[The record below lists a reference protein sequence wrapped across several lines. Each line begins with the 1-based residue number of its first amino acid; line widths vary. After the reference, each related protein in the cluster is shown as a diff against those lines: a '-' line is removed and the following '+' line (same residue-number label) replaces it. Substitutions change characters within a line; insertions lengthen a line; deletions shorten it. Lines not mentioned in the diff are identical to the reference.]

1 MLVKLGNRD
10 VGLKTPPFVI
20 AEMSG
25 NHNQSID
32 RAFEIVDAAAKAGV
46 AALKIQTYLPETM
59 TLDSDKPDF
68 WIQDPQSLW
77 SGRSLFDL
85 YGEAYT
91 PWDWHEPIFQRCRDH
106 GITAFST
113 PFDVTSVD
121 FLESIGCPFYKI
133 ASFENIDI
141 PLIRYVARTQKPI
154 IISTGMATIAELDAA
169 IQTIRGEGNNQIVM
183 LKCTSSY
190 PASPEFS
197 DVRTIPHMRDLF
209 GCEIG
214 LSDHTLGIG
223 AAVAAVAL
231 GATVIEKHFTLARAD
246 GGVDSAFSLEP
257 EEMAN
262 LVVESERAWLSL
274 GKISYGPTPGDFKS
288 LAFRRS
294 IYVSR
299 DIKAGERFTS
309 DNIRVVRPGHGLPPR
324 LYDEILNRSAGRD
337 LEKGTA
343 LKFEHLA

>member
-1 MLVKLGNRD
+1 
-10 VGLKTPPFVI
+10 VGLNTPPFVI

-274 GKISYGPTPGDFKS
+274 GKISYGPTPGDVKS

-294 IYVSR
+294 IYVSK
-299 DIKAGERFTS
+299 DIKVGETFTK
-309 DNIRVVRPGHGLPPR
+309 DNVRVVRPGHGLPPR
-324 LYDEILNRSAGRD
+324 MYDEILGRKAGVS
-337 LEKGTA
+337 LTSGTA
-343 LKFEHLA
+343 LRLDHLA

>member
-1 MLVKLGNRD
+1 M
-10 VGLKTPPFVI
+10 GLNTPPFVI

-274 GKISYGPTPGDFKS
+274 GKISYGPTPGDVKS

-294 IYVSR
+294 IYVSK
-299 DIKAGERFTS
+299 DIKVGETFTK
-309 DNIRVVRPGHGLPPR
+309 DNVRVVRPGHGLPPR
-324 LYDEILNRSAGRD
+324 MYDEILGRKAGVS
-337 LEKGTA
+337 LTSGTA
-343 LKFEHLA
+343 LRLDHLA

>member
-1 MLVKLGNRD
+1 M
-10 VGLKTPPFVI
+10 GLAAPPFVI

-25 NHNQSID
+25 NHNQSLE
-32 RAFEIVDAAAKAGV
+32 RAFEIVDAAARAGV

-59 TLDSDKPDF
+59 TLNSDKPDF
-68 WIQDPQSLW
+68 RILDPQSLW

-91 PWDWHEPIFQRCRDH
+91 PWEWHEPIFNRCRER
-106 GITAFST
+106 GIAAFST
-113 PFDVTSVD
+113 PFDATSVE

-141 PLIRYVARTQKPI
+141 PLIRCVARTQKPI
-154 IISTGMATIAELDAA
+154 IISTGMATVAELDAA
-169 IQTIRGEGNNQIVM
+169 IQTIRGEGNDQIVM

-209 GCEIG
+209 GCEVG

-223 AAVAAVAL
+223 AAVAAIAL
-231 GATVIEKHFTLARAD
+231 GASVVEKHFTLARAD

-257 EEMAN
+257 NEMAD
-262 LVVESERAWLSL
+262 LVIETERAWLSL
-274 GKISYGPTPGDFKS
+274 GKISYGPTPGDVKS

-294 IYVSR
+294 IYVSQ
-299 DIKAGERFTS
+299 DIKAGETFTK
-309 DNIRVVRPGHGLPPR
+309 DNIRVVRPGYGLPPR
-324 LYDEILNRSAGRD
+324 MYDEILGRKAGTD
-337 LEKGTA
+337 LSPGTA
-343 LKFEHLA
+343 LKLHDLA

>member
-1 MLVKLGNRD
+1 M
-10 VGLKTPPFVI
+10 GLKTPPFVI

-77 SGRSLFDL
+77 SGRALFDL

-274 GKISYGPTPGDFKS
+274 GKISYGPTPGDVKS

>member
-1 MLVKLGNRD
+1 
-10 VGLKTPPFVI
+10 VGLAAPPFVI

-25 NHNQSID
+25 NHNQSLE
-32 RAFEIVDAAAKAGV
+32 RAFEIVDAAAGAGV

-59 TLDSDKPDF
+59 TLNSDKPDF

-91 PWDWHEPIFQRCRDH
+91 PWDWHEPIFKRCEER
-106 GITAFST
+106 GISAFST
-113 PFDVTSVD
+113 PFDATSVE

-141 PLIRYVARTQKPI
+141 PLIRCVARTQKPI
-154 IISTGMATIAELDAA
+154 IISTGMATVAELDAA
-169 IQTIRGEGNNQIVM
+169 IQTIRGEGNDQIVM

-190 PASPEFS
+190 PASPEYS
-197 DVRTIPHMRDLF
+197 DVKTIPHMRDLF
-209 GCEIG
+209 GCEVG

-231 GATVIEKHFTLARAD
+231 GASVVEKHFTLARAD

-257 EEMAN
+257 NEMAD
-262 LVVESERAWLSL
+262 LVVETERAWLSL
-274 GKISYGPTPGDFKS
+274 GKISYGPTPGDVKS
-288 LAFRRS
+288 LTFRRS
-294 IYVSR
+294 IYVSK
-299 DIKAGERFTS
+299 DIKTGETFTK
-309 DNIRVVRPGHGLPPR
+309 DNIRVVRPGYGLPPR
-324 LYDEILNRSAGRD
+324 MYDEILGRKAGTDLSA
-337 LEKGTA
+337 GTA
-343 LKFEHLA
+343 LQVVHLA

>member
-1 MLVKLGNRD
+1 
-10 VGLKTPPFVI
+10 VGLNTPPFVI

-106 GITAFST
+106 GITVFST

-121 FLESIGCPFYKI
+121 FLESIDCPFYKI

-154 IISTGMATIAELDAA
+154 IISTGMATIGELDAA

-274 GKISYGPTPGDFKS
+274 GKISYGPTPGDVKS

-294 IYVSR
+294 IYVSK
-299 DIKAGERFTS
+299 DIKVGETFTK
-309 DNIRVVRPGHGLPPR
+309 DNVRVVRPGHGLPPR
-324 LYDEILNRSAGRD
+324 MYDEILGRKAGVS
-337 LEKGTA
+337 LTSGTA
-343 LKFEHLA
+343 LRLDHLA

>member
-1 MLVKLGNRD
+1 
-10 VGLKTPPFVI
+10 
-20 AEMSG
+20 MSG

-106 GITAFST
+106 GITVFST

-121 FLESIGCPFYKI
+121 FLESIDCPFYKI

-154 IISTGMATIAELDAA
+154 IISTGMATIGELDAA

-274 GKISYGPTPGDFKS
+274 GKISYGPTPGDVKS

-294 IYVSR
+294 IYVSK
-299 DIKAGERFTS
+299 DIKVGETFTK
-309 DNIRVVRPGHGLPPR
+309 DNVRVVRPGHGLPPR
-324 LYDEILNRSAGRD
+324 MYDEILGRKAGVS
-337 LEKGTA
+337 LTSGTA
-343 LKFEHLA
+343 LRLDHLA

>member
-1 MLVKLGNRD
+1 M
-10 VGLKTPPFVI
+10 GLNTPPFVI

-106 GITAFST
+106 GITVFST

-121 FLESIGCPFYKI
+121 FLESIDCPFYKI

-154 IISTGMATIAELDAA
+154 IISTGMATIGELDAA

-274 GKISYGPTPGDFKS
+274 GKISYGPTPGDVKS

-294 IYVSR
+294 IYVSK
-299 DIKAGERFTS
+299 DIKVGETFTK
-309 DNIRVVRPGHGLPPR
+309 DNVRVVRPGHGLPPR
-324 LYDEILNRSAGRD
+324 MYDEILGRKAGVS
-337 LEKGTA
+337 LTSGTA
-343 LKFEHLA
+343 LRLDHLA